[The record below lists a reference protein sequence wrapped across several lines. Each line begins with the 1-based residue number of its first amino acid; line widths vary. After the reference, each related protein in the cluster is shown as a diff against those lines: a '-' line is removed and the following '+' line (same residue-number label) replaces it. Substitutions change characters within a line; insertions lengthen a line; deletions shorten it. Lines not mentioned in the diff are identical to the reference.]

1 VAAGEDDGKCD
12 FVVEDF
18 SWISGA
24 PPAGLTDPDRFEV
37 CTFAVAL
44 DVSCVLGGG
53 LTQGCAL

>member
-1 VAAGEDDGKCD
+1 MCLWVSGVFLVTGEDDGKCD

-37 CTFAVAL
+37 RARSPL
-44 DVSCVLGGG
+44 S
-53 LTQGCAL
+53 